1 MSTNVGSIVVG
12 VFRDQRLADQA
23 RAELRDAGFT
33 DDQIHASGAGSV
45 GSFLKSLFTGQAAT
59 SDSFRNE
66 LANMGI
72 PDEEAQYYT
81 DEYKNGNSVIAVEA
95 PGREQE
101 ARSIL
106 QRNGAYDYH
115 MTHQPVGS
123 TPSMQQAR
131 ANMPAGTADANRNV
145 PPPNMPAGTADS
157 NRNVPPPNMPPQ
169 PLQRPPTP
177 PPTTGQRLDQEQQKV
192 ADETTRPFPNSTSTS
207 TPPRTD
213 ATPVA
218 QQTTDTNDPQAQ
230 IQALQAQYQR
240 IQQQLHD
247 AQVQLQAAKQRESQ
261 LQENRQRESEMHAL
275 QRQMQE
281 AQMQLQST
289 MAELQA
295 TEARIAS
302 QYNQSQQ

>member
-1 MSTNVGSIVVG
+1 MMTGSEQNFQRRKHMSTNVRSTVVG

-33 DDQIHASGAGSV
+33 DDQIHASGAGSA
-45 GSFLKSLFTGQAAT
+45 GSFLKSLFTGQVAT

-106 QRNGAYDYH
+106 QRNGAYDYR

-131 ANMPAGTADANRNV
+131 ANMPVGTADANRNV
-145 PPPNMPAGTADS
+145 PPPNMP
-157 NRNVPPPNMPPQ
+157 PQ
-169 PLQRPPTP
+169 PLQSPTTP
-177 PPTTGQRLDQEQQKV
+177 PPTAGQRLDQEQQKV
-192 ADETTRPFPNSTSTS
+192 ADETTRPFPNSTSMS

-213 ATPVA
+213 STPVA
-218 QQTTDTNDPQAQ
+218 QQTTDTNDPEAQ
-230 IQALQAQYQR
+230 MQSLQAQYQR

-247 AQVQLQAAKQRESQ
+247 AQVQLQAAKERESQ
-261 LQENRQRESEMHAL
+261 LQANRQRESQMHTL

-289 MAELQA
+289 MADLQA

-302 QYNQSQQ
+302 QYNQS